1 VKKKIPVKKSAS
13 MSAPKVHPWKNQ
25 IVRSAEVSPEKLLA
39 SPFNWRVHQKAQT
52 EAMVG
57 ILDELGWVQKIIVNE
72 KTGHIVDGHLRV
84 QEAMRREEKTVPVDY
99 ISVSKSDEKKIIVT
113 LNSVG
118 AMAKAKPDILES
130 LLNEVHFEQ
139 RSVDPVLAE
148 LAASIDLDDAGGEK
162 EKPEVAF
169 TEELL
174 EEHNFVVLYFDNSV
188 DWLNLLS
195 ILDLPTVKALH
206 ARDGFMSAGVGR
218 VVKGNEAIARIQ
230 AAKEVR
236 RKK

>member
-1 VKKKIPVKKSAS
+1 
-13 MSAPKVHPWKNQ
+13 
-25 IVRSAEVSPEKLLA
+25 
-39 SPFNWRVHQKAQT
+39 
-52 EAMVG
+52 MVG
-57 ILDELGWVQKIIVNE
+57 ILDELGWVQKVIVNE

-84 QEAMRREEKTVPVDY
+84 QEAMRREEKTVPVDF

-130 LLNEVHFEQ
+130 LLNEVKFEH
-139 RSVDPVLAE
+139 RAVDPVLAE
-148 LAASIDLDDAGGEK
+148 LAASIDLDGDAEDK
-162 EKPEVAF
+162 PKPEVAF

-195 ILDLPTVKALH
+195 ILELPTVKALH

-218 VVKGNEAIARIQ
+218 VVMGNEAIAAIQ
-230 AAKEVR
+230 KSAGAIASSRKR
-236 RKK
+236 R